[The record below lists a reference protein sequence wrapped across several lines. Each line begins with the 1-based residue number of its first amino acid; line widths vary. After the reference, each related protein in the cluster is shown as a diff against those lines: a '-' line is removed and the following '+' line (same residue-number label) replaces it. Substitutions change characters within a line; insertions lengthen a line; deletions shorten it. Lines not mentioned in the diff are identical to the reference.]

1 MLKYNQI
8 VKFRGYFMAS
18 LDLVTIGQKLQD
30 ARKKSGLTQE
40 QVAELLDINQV
51 QLSYYENGK
60 REINLSLLEKLA
72 NLYSYELSYF
82 VTDIAV
88 KEPDIQLAFRGN
100 ELNEK
105 DLQTIAWAKGFLNNL
120 EFLRNFK

>member
-1 MLKYNQI
+1 
-8 VKFRGYFMAS
+8 MAT
-18 LDLVTIGQKLQD
+18 LDLANIGRKLQD

-40 QVAELLDINQV
+40 QVAGILDINQV

-82 VTDIAV
+82 VSDIAV
-88 KEPDIQLAFRGN
+88 KEPDIQLAFRAE
-100 ELNEK
+100 ELADE
-105 DLQTIAWAKGFLNNL
+105 DLQTIVWAKDFLNNL